1 MNRLLR
7 PTRGGG
13 LGAPLISQTG
23 SYIIVTSDGTHLT
36 KRFGRRA
43 APWLD
48 SFPMVLHVVAR
59 AVC

>member
-23 SYIIVTSDGTHLT
+23 SYIIVSSDGTHLT
-36 KRFGRRA
+36 KRFGARA
-43 APWLD
+43 GPWLD
-48 SFPMVLHVVAR
+48 FSAIGIHEGKLQ
-59 AVC
+59 